1 MTSESE
7 SREFS
12 RSPVNVKSLV
22 RLESGVLVEGLIQ
35 DVSMNG
41 VLFKAERLL
50 PIDTCV
56 RLVLILE
63 GGQGELKIDTHGII
77 KHLNKNIMAIQ
88 FQNIDAESI
97 EHLRRLV
104 LYNAIDPD
112 KVDREFQQHIG
123 LKSAELD

>member
-63 GGQGELKIDTHGII
+63 GGQGELKIDTHGIVRR
-77 KHLNKNIMAIQ
+77 LDEGVMAIQ